1 MHATAGRRRRR
12 AEIELAVG
20 SRVEPPCWTDEE
32 LPEVG
37 DPAVDVAPDVIG
49 VVPLD
54 VGRAHDV
61 TREDA
66 RSESWG
72 ESFDLRLDPLAH
84 VDGRSI
90 RDMTGGP
97 ADMLAGRCACRIGH
111 CGLSEDHE
119 RPLRNA
125 ARGDR
130 VLGRDDLVERA
141 ADMDGAG
148 LPARR
153 RAPGDG
159 AIESPVDLEHA
170 RAIPKSLQLP
180 IEA

>member
-20 SRVEPPCWTDEE
+20 RGVEPPCWTDEE

-37 DPAVDVAPDVIG
+37 DPAVDIAADVVG
-49 VVPLD
+49 VVALD
-54 VGRAHDV
+54 VGRAHDM
-61 TREDA
+61 TRENA

-84 VDGRSI
+84 LAGRSI
-90 RDMTGGP
+90 RDMAVGP
-97 ADMLAGRCACRIGH
+97 ADMLAGRCARRVGH
-111 CGLSEDHE
+111 GGLSEDHE
-119 RPLRNA
+119 RPLRDA

-130 VLGRDDLVERA
+130 VLGRDDLVECA

-148 LPARR
+148 LPAGW

-170 RAIPKSLQLP
+170 RPIPKTL
-180 IEA
+180 